1 MRRKDREITDINEI
15 EEIIKKAMVCRI
27 GLVDGDE
34 PYIVPVNF
42 GYERNAI
49 YFHSALEGR
58 KIEIIKKNNKVCFE
72 MDIDVKL
79 AKAETSCDNVKVGTN
94 YGSVIGVGK
103 AHILKN
109 DEEKVHGLQ
118 VLTNHYL
125 KGEFSFS
132 KSSLDSVLVVKI
144 DIQSITGKKA
154 E

>member
-1 MRRKDREITDINEI
+1 MHRKDREITDTNEI
-15 EEIIKKAMVCRI
+15 EDIIKKAIVCRI
-27 GLVDGDE
+27 ALVDNYE

-42 GYERNAI
+42 GYERNTI

-72 MDIDVKL
+72 MEIDVKL
-79 AKAETSCDNVKVGTN
+79 AEEETSCDDVKLGSS
-94 YGSVIGVGK
+94 YRSVIGVGK
-103 AHILKN
+103 AQIMRN

-125 KGEFSFS
+125 KGEFNFS
-132 KSSLDSVLVVKI
+132 KSALNSVVVVKI

-154 E
+154 